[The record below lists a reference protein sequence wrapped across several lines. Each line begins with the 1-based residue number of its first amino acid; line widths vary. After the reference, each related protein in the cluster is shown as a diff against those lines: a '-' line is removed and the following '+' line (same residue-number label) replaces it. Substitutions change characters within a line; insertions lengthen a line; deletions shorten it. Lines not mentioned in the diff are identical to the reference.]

1 MLIYHIFIIFQD
13 PVSKKQENIFK
24 FFVTM
29 PGKSHRIEK
38 MHPLRHDKPPGTW
51 SEGYIHIL

>member
-13 PVSKKQENIFK
+13 PVSKKQEK
-24 FFVTM
+24 FFKLFVTG
-29 PGKSHRIEK
+29 PEKSHRIEK

-51 SEGYIHIL
+51 PEGYIHIL